1 MKKTISILAVF
12 LMAASVHGQTLV
24 DTVLNK
30 VSNSPFYF
38 SVPATDG
45 NYRVTVTLG
54 SKKRA
59 AHTVVKAESR
69 RLFVEGIDTKK
80 GKTQT
85 VSFIVSKRSP
95 KYLYKEPSR
104 DNKSIELKE
113 GVVKIKEREKDYLN
127 WDDLLTL
134 EFNGKAPA
142 VSRIQIARD
151 TTATTIFLCGNS
163 TVVDQENDPWA
174 SWGQMITRWFDD
186 QVAISN
192 HAESGLTART
202 FLGSNRLDK
211 ILSMLRKGDYVVC
224 EFGHND
230 EKEHRPGD
238 GPWYHYVYNLKIF
251 IDRVREAGGHIV
263 FCTPTQ
269 RRAFDD
275 ETHACILNTHG
286 DFPAAMRMVA
296 ERENVPVIDLNGM
309 TKAFFET
316 LGFEGSKRALVH
328 YPANT
333 FPGQDKALADNTH
346 FNPYG
351 AYQIAKMVVMGMKE
365 HDLPFVSHLRADW
378 KDYDPTDP
386 DDPDAFP
393 WWLSPSKADI
403 TKPDGN

>member
-24 DTVLNK
+24 DTMLNK

-142 VSRIQIARD
+142 VSRIQIERD
-151 TTATTIFLCGNS
+151 TTAITIFLCGNS

-202 FLGSNRLDK
+202 FMGSNRLDK

-365 HDLPFVSHLRADW
+365 HNLPFVSHLRADW

-393 WWLSPSKADI
+393 WWLSPDKADV

>member
-38 SVPATDG
+38 SVPANDG

-142 VSRIQIARD
+142 VSRIQIERD

-365 HDLPFVSHLRADW
+365 HNLPFVSHLRPDW
-378 KDYDPTDP
+378 KDYDPTAP

>member
-1 MKKTISILAVF
+1 MAV
-12 LMAASVHGQTLV
+12 SVKGQTLV

-30 VSNSPFYF
+30 VAKQPFYF
-38 SVPATDG
+38 SIPAEDG

-69 RLFVEGIDTKK
+69 RLFVEEVATKK
-80 GKTQT
+80 GKMQT
-85 VSFIVSKRSP
+85 FSFIVSKRSP

-104 DNKSIELKE
+104 DNKSFEMKE
-113 GVVKIKEREKDYLN
+113 GIVKIKEREKGYLN
-127 WDDLLTL
+127 WDNLLTL
-134 EFNGKAPA
+134 EFNGDAPA

-151 TTATTIFLCGNS
+151 TTATTVFLCGNS
-163 TVVDQENDPWA
+163 TVVDQESDPWA

-186 QVAISN
+186 KIAISN

-211 ILSMLRKGDYVVC
+211 ILSMMRPGDYVVC

-238 GPWYHYVYNLKIF
+238 GPWYHYIYNLKIF
-251 IDRVREAGGHIV
+251 VDRVREAGGHII

-269 RRAFDD
+269 RRAFDE
-275 ETHACILNTHG
+275 ETHSCILNTHG

-296 ERENVPVIDLNGM
+296 EREQVPLIDLNAM
-309 TKAFFET
+309 SKSFFET
-316 LGFEGSKRALVH
+316 LGFEDSKRALVH

-333 FPGQDKALADNTH
+333 FPGQEKALADNTH

-351 AYQIAKMVVMGMKE
+351 AYQMAKMVVMGMKE
-365 HDLPFVSHLRADW
+365 LNIPIVSHLRADW
-378 KDYDPTDP
+378 KDYDPVDP
-386 DDPDAFP
+386 DDFNAFR
-393 WWLSPSKADI
+393 WWLSPDKADV